1 MPGVNS
7 YTKLFETRI
16 GKNILEYLINSG
28 VQFFAIAYDADRL
41 TNINV
46 LRSEKGLAMRLLR
59 EGLKPLIFTWDE
71 KLGKGLDDALIKNA
85 QLMATELTIDNIEE
99 YYQKLGL

>member
-1 MPGVNS
+1 
-7 YTKLFETRI
+7 
-16 GKNILEYLINSG
+16 
-28 VQFFAIAYDADRL
+28 
-41 TNINV
+41 
-46 LRSEKGLAMRLLR
+46 MRLLR
-59 EGLKPLIFTWDE
+59 EGLKSLIFTWDE